1 MRDIVLVTIDSLRAD
16 HVGWHGYDRET
27 TPTLDRRATEART
40 FSNAFAHACSTRPSF
55 PSILTSSYALQH
67 GGFERL
73 SEDRTTLAEVLSGA
87 GYRTA
92 GFHSN
97 LYLSADFGYDRGFD
111 TFYDSRT
118 DPSPAAK
125 ARNAVKRH
133 LDSDGL
139 VYRTLQRAFN
149 ATEKRAGVEIG
160 SAYVDAEDVTDL
172 ALEWIEEAPTPR
184 DSPRFLWVHYM
195 DVHHPYVPPAEYQ
208 RRFRDESVSDR
219 DAIQLRRKMLEA
231 PDEVTEREL
240 DAIVD
245 LYDAEIA
252 YVDAEIGR
260 LLDGVEANW
269 GDDAVVAVTADH
281 GEEFRDHGGFSHSAT
296 FYDEVL
302 HVPFLLDDGVGSS
315 DPDEHDADAT
325 HDDLVGLLDLA
336 PTLAEYAGADRSD
349 AFRGESLA
357 SMDDHSRDAVIA
369 EWADTSD
376 DADEQ
381 SSSSPASQA
390 QQDADDRRFAVRT
403 DDWKIVRL
411 EDGAERL
418 FDLSSDPDERTNLV
432 ADQPDAAARLRDR
445 LDDHERLLA
454 ASGED
459 MASVAMDEDVKERLR
474 DLGYQE

>member
-1 MRDIVLVTIDSLRAD
+1 MTAPVDTDHMRDIVLVTIDSLRSD

-27 TPTLDRRATEART
+27 TPTLDRRAADART

-55 PSILTSSYALQH
+55 PSILTSSYALEH

-73 SEDRTTLAEVLSGA
+73 SEGRTTLAEALSGA

-111 TFYDSRT
+111 AFYDSRT
-118 DPSPAAK
+118 DPSPTAK
-125 ARNAVKRH
+125 ARNAVKRY

-172 ALEWIEEAPTPR
+172 ALEWVEEAAPDR
-184 DSPRFLWVHYM
+184 DGPRFLWVHYM
-195 DVHHPYVPPAEYQ
+195 DVHHPYVPPAEHQ
-208 RRFRDESVSDR
+208 RRFRDEPVPER

-231 PDEVTEREL
+231 PDEVTESEL
-240 DAIVD
+240 ETLID

-260 LLDGVEANW
+260 LLDGVESRW
-269 GDDAVVAVTADH
+269 GEDAAVAVTADH

-302 HVPFLLDDGVGSS
+302 RVPLLLDDGGTGRR
-315 DPDEHDADAT
+315 DDRGDAEPGTAAD

-336 PTLAEYAGADRSD
+336 PTLAEFAGADPPD
-349 AFRGESLA
+349 AFRGESLT
-357 SMDDHSRDAVIA
+357 SIDDHSRDAVIA
-369 EWADTSD
+369 EWADTGD
-376 DADEQ
+376 
-381 SSSSPASQA
+381 
-390 QQDADDRRFAVRT
+390 DADDRRFAVRT
-403 DDWKIVRL
+403 DDWKLVRL
-411 EDGAERL
+411 EDGTERL
-418 FDLSSDPDERTNLV
+418 FDLAADPDERTNLI
-432 ADQPDAAARLRDR
+432 ADAPDAADRLRDR
-445 LDDHERLLA
+445 LADHEQLLA
-454 ASGED
+454 ASGGE
-459 MASVAMDEDVKERLR
+459 MASVSMDEDVKERLR